1 MNQPTEPKMFELDL
15 QTSFGRLRGRMR
27 LPSKPMRAAELA
39 WNLMKVD
46 DQLVG
51 MGVAQ
56 TTGPRSDGAQVS
68 CQKGCGA
75 CCRQLVPLSPPEAFM
90 IADLVLNLPDA
101 RRNAVIDRFV
111 QTRAALERAG
121 VQALAGFQRPSDDE
135 FLQLAIDY
143 FEQGL
148 PCPFLEDEACSIH
161 SNRPSICREYLV
173 TSSPALCAGIRH
185 NRVDRVPMPVQL
197 SDYLSQ
203 LWAMLVGGE
212 PVTIPL
218 PAALGWVEQHWEEG
232 QRRWDAEY
240 LFKTLSGLFQNPLS
254 KAG

>member
-15 QTSFGRLRGRMR
+15 QTNLGRLRGKMR
-27 LPSKPMRAAELA
+27 LPNRPMRAAELA

-46 DQLVG
+46 DQLVQ
-51 MGVAQ
+51 MGVTQ
-56 TTGPRSDGAQVS
+56 STGPHAGGEQVS

-90 IADLVLNLPDA
+90 IADVVLGLPDE
-101 RRNAVIDRFV
+101 RRNAVVDRFV
-111 QTRAALERAG
+111 ETRAALERAG
-121 VQALAGFQRPSDDE
+121 VQALAGSERPSDE
-135 FLQLAIDY
+135 ESLQLAFDY

-148 PCPFLEDEACSIH
+148 PCPFLEDESCSIH
-161 SNRPSICREYLV
+161 ANRPSACREYLV
-173 TSSPALCAGIRH
+173 TSAPTLCASIRH
-185 NRVDRVPMPVQL
+185 NRVRRVPTPVQL

-203 LWAMLVGGE
+203 LWAILVGGE

-232 QRRWDAEY
+232 QRHWDAEY
-240 LFKTLSGLFQNPLS
+240 LFNTLSGLFQKPLS